1 MEPSPILQVDEQE
14 QILDYVYSNFDTEE
28 NFGLSAKQLQII
40 HENIQG
46 TPLSLR
52 QIEAAMEYVCA
63 CGILCDKE
71 EMLDVL
77 KEMDR
82 RFVILSIH
90 FFNPYSTN
98 PTKLSN
104 KMFNFKHVKEIGL
117 FLFRKLN
124 MDFFTMG
131 VFIDVEKPV

>member
-40 HENIQG
+40 HENIRG

-63 CGILCDKE
+63 CGILCDRE

-82 RFVILSIH
+82 RFVILSFI
-90 FFNPYSTN
+90 S
-98 PTKLSN
+98 LSCSLLTDQIN
-104 KMFNFKHVKEIGL
+104 ACSKSVMKTA
-117 FLFRKLN
+117 
-124 MDFFTMG
+124 D
-131 VFIDVEKPV
+131 

>member
-1 MEPSPILQVDEQE
+1 MEPSPIIQVEEQG

-28 NFGLSAKQLQII
+28 NFGLSSKQLQII
-40 HENIQG
+40 HENIRG

-63 CGILCDKE
+63 CGILCDRE

-82 RFVILSIH
+82 RFVILRFH
-90 FFNPYSTN
+90 FFTFFLTDQPD
-98 PTKLSN
+98 KCLFKVSN
-104 KMFNFKHVKEIGL
+104 EAAN
-117 FLFRKLN
+117 
-124 MDFFTMG
+124 
-131 VFIDVEKPV
+131 